1 MLSRLISWI
10 NGFCPEK
17 ECTGTPV
24 NPFKSFMAENRMF
37 GLPAVCRDVEF
48 WGSAIK
54 CYDVSFYR
62 AWGPFE
68 KDQRVAWLTYDPVMM
83 KIATP
88 DILINVG
95 VYWK

>member
-10 NGFCPEK
+10 SGFWPEK
-17 ECTGTPV
+17 ECIGNRV
-24 NPFKSFMAENRMF
+24 SRFKSYMVEEYMF
-37 GLPAVCRDVEF
+37 GLPAACRNVEF

-68 KDQRVAWLTYDPVMM
+68 KGQRVEWLIYDPVMM
-83 KIATP
+83 TMLTP
-88 DILINVG
+88 DILIDVG